1 MKKVGD
7 RDDEWV
13 SHVCI
18 HKRRPY
24 LVSSRSA
31 MRGSRAPGSGESP
44 APHGGG
50 MHGRRGRRRG
60 YSLHCYDPALA
71 LAAGPALVK
80 RSRRIKTDLVTD
92 CGGDSLTCRLPARAH
107 MMRISRQDD
116 VYHFG
121 V

>member
-1 MKKVGD
+1 
-7 RDDEWV
+7 
-13 SHVCI
+13 
-18 HKRRPY
+18 
-24 LVSSRSA
+24 
-31 MRGSRAPGSGESP
+31 
-44 APHGGG
+44 

-60 YSLHCYDPALA
+60 YSLHCYDPAVALA
-71 LAAGPALVK
+71 LAAGTALVK
-80 RSRRIKTDLVTD
+80 RGRRIKTDLVTD